1 MTKGEGPRTLPPPA
15 WFSGARTASGPEG
28 CQRGSGNE
36 DPVQGEQVP
45 VCVQASQGFGV
56 SPWGRHP
63 ERNGTSGRSHPS
75 RTEPVSGPGDPKASN
90 PFDRFGPKVT
100 PLSGWDHRDDRPPV
114 KEADPGGTLLVA
126 RLPSS
131 RRRSFHGP
139 AIRSPKAASRERLE
153 EATRFPRISMLKGR
167 SP

>member
-1 MTKGEGPRTLPPPA
+1 L
-15 WFSGARTASGPEG
+15 
-28 CQRGSGNE
+28 
-36 DPVQGEQVP
+36 
-45 VCVQASQGFGV
+45 
-56 SPWGRHP
+56 H
-63 ERNGTSGRSHPS
+63 GRSRLS
-75 RTEPVSGPGDPKASN
+75 RTEPGPRAWRPEGLR
-90 PFDRFGPKVT
+90 PFDRFGSKVT

>member
-1 MTKGEGPRTLPPPA
+1 VTARSD

-100 PLSGWDHRDDRPPV
+100 PLSGHDRRDDRPP
-114 KEADPGGTLLVA
+114 GGRSVPAGPCLWRASFPPEGGPSTAHRSAA
-126 RLPSS
+126 RGRLHAGGRK
-131 RRRSFHGP
+131 RRRASL
-139 AIRSPKAASRERLE
+139 ASP
-153 EATRFPRISMLKGR
+153 
-167 SP
+167 